1 MPLAKIRPPETERGL
16 GKRKRNNDFDLLV
29 EEPWINVKVLVCA
42 SEETWM
48 LETTMWETF
57 AGGCSRSDLP
67 RKCVR

>member
-42 SEETWM
+42 SEET
-48 LETTMWETF
+48 
-57 AGGCSRSDLP
+57 
-67 RKCVR
+67 